1 MYKLLVVD
9 DEEEVRQGLIQK
21 IEWHKYNFE
30 IIGEAQNGREALDI
44 IEEIVPDIII
54 TDISMP
60 IMNGLELSEY
70 VRLNYPTIKTV
81 ILTGYDDFN
90 YAQQAIRFGVEDYI
104 LKPVLPKDIDE
115 LLLKLNNKLQ
125 LEIEQK
131 ENIIRLKEHF
141 NESLPIIRDKY
152 LSLIVEGNIDENEL
166 KSKINFFNLN
176 LRGSCFVIAAANIDN
191 SGHEDKIFMLNDTEL
206 MRFAVI
212 NIAKEIIDKYSI
224 GEALFHHSELVFI
237 FSFNDTHESGVC
249 NNDTIFRKVYSVLEE
264 IRQNVEKF
272 LKLTVTIGVGSV
284 FSSLTRIKDSYKSAL
299 SALEYKLIIGESKI
313 IFIEDLEPKRKEVIA
328 FDEQTERRLV
338 SAVKFGTEKE
348 VKEVVNDIFNK
359 LVGTKAVFQ
368 EYQLYLVEV
377 VAAISRICRDFEI
390 DAPDILGIRTNL
402 YVEMLEFRSF
412 NEIKN
417 WMEAICIKLMRF
429 ISESRQNTTQM
440 LLKKAQDYVLGNFSD
455 EGLSI
460 QKVADYLHI
469 SQSYLSMIFKKE
481 TGETFLKYLVGVRL
495 NAAIELLQGA
505 YKTAEIAERVGYPD
519 ISYFSYFFK
528 KNFGMSPRE
537 YRNKFVTKKESL
549 T

>member
-70 VRLNYPTIKTV
+70 VKLNYPTIKTV

-115 LLLKLNNKLQ
+115 LLIKLNNKLQ

-166 KSKINFFNLN
+166 KSKINFFKLN

-191 SGHEDKIFMLNDTEL
+191 SGHEDKIFTLNDTEL

>member
-70 VRLNYPTIKTV
+70 VKLNYPTIKTV

-115 LLLKLNNKLQ
+115 LLIKLNNKLQ

-166 KSKINFFNLN
+166 KSKINFFKLN

-191 SGHEDKIFMLNDTEL
+191 SGHEDKIFTLNDTEL

-359 LVGTKAVFQ
+359 LVGTKAAFQ

-412 NEIKN
+412 NEIRN

>member
-9 DEEEVRQGLIQK
+9 DEEEVRRGLIQK
-21 IEWHKYNFE
+21 IEWYKYNFE
-30 IIGEAQNGREALDI
+30 IVGEAQNGREALDI
-44 IEEIVPDIII
+44 IEENVPDIII

-70 VRLNYPTIKTV
+70 VKLNYPTIKTV

-115 LLLKLNNKLQ
+115 LLIKLKNKLE
-125 LEIEQK
+125 LEIEHK

-152 LSLIVEGNIDENEL
+152 LSLIVEGNIDENDL
-166 KSKINFFNLN
+166 KSKISFFRLN
-176 LRGSCFVIAAANIDN
+176 LRGGCFVIAAGNIDN
-191 SGHEDKIFMLNDTEL
+191 SGHEDKIFSANDTEL

-224 GEALFHHSELVFI
+224 GEALFHHNELVII
-237 FSFNDTHESGVC
+237 FSFNDTLQNEIC
-249 NNDTIFRKVYSVLEE
+249 NKDTIFRKVYSVLEE

-284 FSSLTRIKDSYKSAL
+284 ANNLTRIRDSYKSAL
-299 SALEYKLIIGESKI
+299 SALEYKLVIGESKI

-348 VKEVVNDIFNK
+348 VKEIVKDVFDK
-359 LVGTKAVFQ
+359 LVGTKAAFQ
-368 EYQLYLVEV
+368 EYQLYLAEV

-390 DAPDILGIRTNL
+390 DAPGILGIRTNL

-412 NEIKN
+412 SEIKN

-429 ISESRQNTTQM
+429 ISETRQNTTQM
-440 LLKKAQDYVLGNFSD
+440 LLKKAQDYVLGNFGD

-481 TGETFLKYLVGVRL
+481 TGETFLKYLVSVRL
-495 NAAIELLQGA
+495 NVAVELLQGPC
-505 YKTAEIAERVGYPD
+505 KTAEIAERVGYPD

-537 YRNKFVTKKESL
+537 YRNKNVTKKESL

>member
-9 DEEEVRQGLIQK
+9 DEEEVRQGLIKK

-70 VRLNYPTIKTV
+70 VKLNYPTIKTV

-115 LLLKLNNKLQ
+115 LLIKLNNKLQ

-166 KSKINFFNLN
+166 KSKINFFKLN
-176 LRGSCFVIAAANIDN
+176 LRGGCFVIAAANIDN
-191 SGHEDKIFMLNDTEL
+191 SGNEDKIFTLNDTEL

-338 SAVKFGTEKE
+338 SAVKFGTEKD

-359 LVGTKAVFQ
+359 LVGAKAAFQ